1 MLLYNLIKINQ
12 IENIEGGGII
22 VAGVIRLN
30 AEGLTSASTQLKN
43 QGGQL
48 EELIN
53 QMQQVINSLPD
64 SGEGDAAVAYAEQ
77 FARLRPGLDETRQLV
92 QDIAVQIDQTLAAAQ
107 ELDANI
113 ASKLG

>member
-1 MLLYNLIKINQ
+1 MLLYNLTKINQ

-53 QMQQVINSLPD
+53 QMQQVIIVYL
-64 SGEGDAAVAYAEQ
+64 
-77 FARLRPGLDETRQLV
+77 
-92 QDIAVQIDQTLAAAQ
+92 I
-107 ELDANI
+107 
-113 ASKLG
+113 LGKGMQQ

>member
-1 MLLYNLIKINQ
+1 M
-12 IENIEGGGII
+12 
-22 VAGVIRLN
+22 AGVIRLN

-64 SGEGDAAVAYAEQ
+64 SWEGDAAVAYAE
-77 FARLRPGLDETRQLV
+77 
-92 QDIAVQIDQTLAAAQ
+92 
-107 ELDANI
+107 
-113 ASKLG
+113 